1 MAAHENAHGVR
12 DRGRKGTTDQE
23 SELSR
28 THGINDA
35 VGSAAAMPSF
45 EAASDYRRV
54 RLDLIPLRR
63 RDKMPADKRWQ
74 ERDYDQAEMLERAKR
89 DGLNLGVRLPA
100 DVVVVDVDPRN
111 FPAGR
116 DSLAELASA
125 FDLPLASA
133 PHVLT
138 GNLSHPGHHFYFRKP
153 AGAVLLESVDGFEGV
168 ELKSL
173 GRQVVAAGSVH
184 PTGGLYR
191 WASDSPPL
199 GDMPDLPARLVEKA
213 RRPDRPKK
221 QATGAGELTP
231 EQLAATLE
239 QLDPCDFGENQ
250 HDRWRDLMM
259 ACHFATD
266 GEGRQE
272 FIEWCMGDGHYRGQ
286 EWKVGRR
293 WDSLHADRDEAVTT
307 ATLQM
312 FLQEVGGGIA
322 PPEAADDFDVW
333 DEVEPIEPRA
343 RRRFLNV
350 NDLKA
355 LPPPRWLV
363 PGLLVEDSVAAIYG
377 APESGKSFLALDIA
391 MAVAGGVDWHGRRVT
406 DGGVL
411 YVAAEGATGLGK
423 RVRAW
428 EIDRGIDV
436 GKFPLWLDHG
446 EINLAAE
453 RDGGVRAFIGDVVEE
468 LGPLRLVVIDT
479 LNQTAAGADE
489 NSAKDMGRYIAS
501 MKRIRDETGATVVV
515 VHHSG
520 KDPGKGMRGSSSLLG
535 AMDTTVEVNRDKEM
549 RAITVTVHKQKDAER
564 EPPMRFNLERVDLP
578 GEPDW
583 NGRPPSSLVL
593 RPTVMV
599 DAASDFGGEA
609 TADDGLTAL
618 ACELGASGGT
628 VKASELLDAAT
639 KRLGMSKSSAQRA
652 VTAKIPE
659 GRIDAVRASWD
670 GRHFWLWCERVGK
683 HPTAPKVVR
692 VEAAS

>member
-1 MAAHENAHGVR
+1 MAAQENAHGVR
-12 DRGRKGTTDQE
+12 DHGRKGTTDQE
-23 SELSR
+23 TELAEA
-28 THGINDA
+28 HGINDA
-35 VGSAAAMPSF
+35 AGRAAAMPSF
-45 EAASDYRRV
+45 EAAAEYRRV

-74 ERDYDQAEMLERAKR
+74 ERSYDQGEVLERAR
-89 DGLNLGVRLPA
+89 REGLNLGVRLPA

-116 DSLAELASA
+116 DSLTELAAA
-125 FDLPLASA
+125 FGLPLASA

-138 GNLSHPGHHFYFRKP
+138 GNLSHPGHHYYFRKP
-153 AGAVLLESVDGFEGV
+153 AGAVLLDSLEGFEGV

-173 GRQVVAAGSVH
+173 GRQVVAPGSVH

-199 GDMPDLPARLVEKA
+199 HAMPELPARLVEAA
-213 RRPDRPKK
+213 RRPERTRG
-221 QATGAGELTP
+221 TGAGEITP
-231 EQLAATLE
+231 EQLAASLE
-239 QLDPCDFGENQ
+239 HLDPADFRE
-250 HDRWRDLMM
+250 HDAWRELMM
-259 ACHFATD
+259 ACHHATD
-266 GEGRQE
+266 GAGRQE
-272 FIEWCMGDGHYRGQ
+272 FIDWSTSDPEFADHEWII
-286 EWKVGRR
+286 GRR
-293 WDSLHADRDEAVTT
+293 WDSLHADRDDAVTI
-307 ATLQM
+307 ATLRRR
-312 FLQEVGGGIA
+312 LNEAGADIA
-322 PPEAADDFDVW
+322 PPDAADDFDVW
-333 DEVEPIEPRA
+333 DEVEPIGERA
-343 RRRFLNV
+343 RRRFLNI

-363 PGLLVEDSVAAIYG
+363 PGLLVEDSIAAIYG

-391 MAVAGGVDWHGRRVT
+391 MAIAGGVDWHGRRVT
-406 DGGVL
+406 GGGVL
-411 YVAAEGATGLGK
+411 YVAAEGASGFGK

-453 RDGGVRAFIGDVVEE
+453 RDGGVRAFVSDVVEE

-535 AMDTTVEVNRDKEM
+535 AMDTTVEVDRDKD
-549 RAITVTVHKQKDAER
+549 RRSITVTVHKQKDAER
-564 EPPMRFNLERVDLP
+564 DPPMRFNLERIDLP

-609 TADDGLTAL
+609 TADDGLVAL
-618 ACELGASGGT
+618 ACELGASGGK
-628 VKASELLDAAT
+628 VKASELLAAAA

-652 VTAKIPE
+652 VADKIPE

-683 HPTAPKVVR
+683 HSTAPKVVR
-692 VEAAS
+692 VEAVP

>member
-35 VGSAAAMPSF
+35 AGSAATTPSF
-45 EAASDYRRV
+45 EAASEYRRA

-63 RDKMPADKRWQ
+63 RDKVPADKRWQ
-74 ERDYDQAEMLERAKR
+74 ERSYDRGEVLERARR

-116 DSLAELASA
+116 DSLAEMASA

-191 WASDSPPL
+191 WAPDSPPL

-213 RRPDRPKK
+213 RRPNRPKK

-272 FIEWCMGDGHYRGQ
+272 FIDWCMGDGHYRGE

-322 PPEAADDFDVW
+322 PPDAADDFDVW
-333 DEVEPIEPRA
+333 DEIEPAEERS
-343 RRRFLNV
+343 RWNFLSLDDV
-350 NDLKA
+350 ES
-355 LPPPRWLV
+355 LPPPKWLV
-363 PGLLVEDSVAAIYG
+363 PGVLTEGSLAAIYG
-377 APESGKSFLALDIA
+377 APESGKSFLAVDMS
-391 MAVAGGVDWHGRRVT
+391 MAIAGGMDWHGRQVER
-406 DGGVL
+406 GGVL
-411 YVAAEGATGLGK
+411 YIAAEGAPGLGK
-423 RVRAW
+423 RFRAW
-428 EIDRGIDV
+428 KVDRCAQGRTFD
-436 GKFPLWLDHG
+436 LHLMRDDL
-446 EINLAAE
+446 NLAAE
-453 RDGGVRAFIGDVVEE
+453 KDGGVRAFVQAVADE
-468 LGPLRLVVIDT
+468 LGPLRLIVIDT

-501 MKRIRDETGATVVV
+501 MKLLRNATGAAVVV

-520 KDPGKGMRGSSSLLG
+520 KDLSKGMRGSTALLG
-535 AMDTTVEVNRDKEM
+535 AMDTTVEVE
-549 RAITVTVHKQKDAER
+549 RASDGRSIKVTVKKQKDAER
-564 EPPMRFNLERVDLP
+564 EQPMRFNMEKVGD
-578 GEPDW
+578 
-583 NGRPPSSLVL
+583 SLVL

-599 DAASDFGGEA
+599 DVQGEFGGAMDPILELARQEANERGGSIPLKELAEIICERDGGADA
-609 TADDGLTAL
+609 TARR
-618 ACELGASGGT
+618 
-628 VKASELLDAAT
+628 KI
-639 KRLGMSKSSAQRA
+639 RSA
-652 VTAKIPE
+652 IP
-659 GRIDAVRASWD
+659 D
-670 GRHFWLWCERVGK
+670 GRSNARTSIDGFLVWLEPMDERN
-683 HPTAPKVVR
+683 PKLGILVR
-692 VEAAS
+692 TEG